1 MQAEPSSASQPWR
14 LRHQPFGAQLMSAVY
29 AGEGRVCEL
38 LFESPLSLGPQAPV
52 RGGIPVLFP
61 QFNELGPLPKHGL
74 VRTALWR
81 EAAPRADTVAG
92 TGFSY
97 ALDVDQTFDQ
107 RWPHA
112 ARLAL
117 HGNLD
122 SHAIELMLLVENV
135 GGSTFAWTGG
145 LHPYFSVSDCLTATL
160 SGLEGCGFSDRYD
173 AGVLR
178 EQSTSLSW
186 TGEAFE
192 RLYAEAPP
200 LTLHAGDYRLR
211 LSCSGFDQWMIWNP
225 GRELTRS
232 IGDLG
237 PEDWRRFVCV
247 EPVVVARPSRLAP
260 REVFRGWFR
269 IELLAN

>member
-1 MQAEPSSASQPWR
+1 MQTEPSSASDAWR
-14 LRHQPFGAQLMSAVY
+14 LRHQPFGGQLISAAY

-38 LFESPLSLGPQAPV
+38 LFASGRSLGPQAPV
-52 RGGIPVLFP
+52 RGGVPVLFP
-61 QFNELGPLPKHGL
+61 QFNELGPLPKHGM

-81 EAAPRADTVAG
+81 EEALRAEPAVGA
-92 TGFSY
+92 GFSY

-112 ARLAL
+112 ARLTL
-117 HGNLD
+117 NGYLD
-122 SHAIELMLLVENV
+122 RHSLELMLLVENV
-135 GGSTFAWTGG
+135 GHSVFDWTGG
-145 LHPYFSVSDCLTATL
+145 LHPYFSVADCLTATL
-160 SGLEGCGFSDRYD
+160 SGLDGCGLSDRYD
-173 AGVLR
+173 TGVLR
-178 EQSTSLSW
+178 EQSTPLSW
-186 TGEAFE
+186 TGAAFE

-200 LTLHAGDYRLR
+200 LTLNAGDHRLR

-247 EPVVVARPSRLAP
+247 EPVMVARPCRLAP
-260 REVFRGWFR
+260 QEVFRGRFR